1 MNGYFKLITKET
13 QTGVLLYAPTEGG
26 APIDLKELTAYLERF
41 KVPYDIKAL
50 NDAMQQLREGFTYV
64 RCTDTKMLPVA
75 ETCSI
80 YLVDNRMKAIARFYP
95 ASDGG
100 RTLDAEGV
108 RSELRL
114 NRIVPQGFKED
125 VIENYVN
132 DKKYCYSYILAEGQ
146 PPREG
151 SDAEITYNFDVNKI
165 SHPKLNEDGTVDYF
179 DLGLVNHCHAGDVLA
194 TLKPADKGD
203 PGYDLLGNVIK
214 PRDVKRLNLT
224 HGLNIELNE
233 DKTVMI
239 SKIDGHV
246 TCVNGKVFVNNVLE
260 LENVDV
266 STGNIEYQGNVIVNN
281 NVINNFSVKAHGD
294 IEVRGVVEGAY
305 LEADG
310 NITLTRG
317 VNGMNRGI
325 LKAGGNVVAKFV
337 ENCTIIAGGSVM
349 TDSILLSN
357 VQAKNEVIVQSS
369 KGFITGGTVQATNS
383 VKVKNLGSAM
393 GAGTNIIVGI
403 DPLVSARYKE
413 LEKEIETADSNLKK
427 IAPALAASKAKLASG
442 ARMMPDQLKTLQ
454 QLAETSKSLKEQI
467 EASTQE
473 LEKLQEMLE
482 ASTDASVEVTGTVFG
497 GTSITISDQY
507 MVVKDNF
514 QYCRFTK
521 QNGTVKMNSM

>member
-13 QTGVLLYAPTEGG
+13 QTGVMLYAPTEGG
-26 APIDLKELTAYLERF
+26 AAIDLKELTAYLERV
-41 KVPYDIKAL
+41 KVPYDIKVLNEAL
-50 NDAMQQLREGFTYV
+50 IQLREGFTYV

-80 YLVDNRMKAIARFYP
+80 YFVDNRMKAVARFYP

-114 NRIVPQGFKED
+114 NKVIPQCFKED
-125 VIENYVN
+125 IIEAYVN
-132 DKKYCYSYILAEGQ
+132 DKKYCYNYIIAEGQ
-146 PPREG
+146 KPREG
-151 SDAEITYNFDVNKI
+151 TDAEITYHFDVNKI

-179 DLGLVNHCHAGDVLA
+179 DLGLVNHCHAGDILA
-194 TLKPADKGD
+194 TLKPADRGE
-203 PGYDLLGNVIK
+203 PGYDLLGSVIK
-214 PRDVKRLNLT
+214 PRDVKRLALS

-233 DKTVMI
+233 DRTVMT

-246 TCVNGKVFVNNVLE
+246 TYVNGKVFVNNVLE

-281 NVINNFSVKAHGD
+281 NVISNFSVKAHGD

-325 LKAGGNVVAKFV
+325 LKAGGNVVAKFI
-337 ENCTIIAGGSVM
+337 ENCTVISGDTVM

-357 VQAKNEVIVQSS
+357 VQAKNAVIVQSS
-369 KGFITGGTVQATNS
+369 KGFITGGNVQATNS
-383 VKVKNLGSAM
+383 IKVKNLGSPM
-393 GAGTNIIVGI
+393 GSGTNVVVGI
-403 DPLVSARYKE
+403 DPLVAARYKE
-413 LEKEIETADSNLKK
+413 LEKEVETAESNLNK
-427 IAPALAASKAKLASG
+427 IAPALTATKEKLASG

-454 QLAETSKSLKEQI
+454 QLAETSKSLKEKI
-467 EASTQE
+467 EASTE
-473 LEKLQEMLE
+473 EMARLREMLE

-497 GTSITISDQY
+497 GTAVTISDQFM
-507 MVVKDNF
+507 MVKENF
-514 QYCRFTK
+514 KYCRFTK
-521 QNGTVKMNSM
+521 KDGTVKMSSL